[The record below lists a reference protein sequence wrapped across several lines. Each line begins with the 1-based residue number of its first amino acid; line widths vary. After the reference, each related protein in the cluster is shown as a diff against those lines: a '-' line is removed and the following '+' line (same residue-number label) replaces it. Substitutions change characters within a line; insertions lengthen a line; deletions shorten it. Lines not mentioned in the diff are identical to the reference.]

1 MVVTVLLITVLVAT
15 VTYRAADVVVD
26 AIPTPDAFAE
36 EVPDL
41 EAATTRPISQP
52 SVILAA
58 DGSVIGRFK
67 PEELYVPLDPDE
79 LPANVVIA
87 AIAAED
93 SSFWEHHGV
102 DFRGIAR
109 AFVKNVREG
118 EIEEGGSTITQ
129 QLAKNLFTSGEKTLD
144 RKTKEIAVALQ
155 LEREYDKDE
164 ILAAYLNTAFFG
176 EGAIGAAAASRTYFG
191 KPVHE
196 LSLSES
202 ALLVSVIPAPSAYN
216 PRANPEIAEARRQL
230 VLNRVED
237 AGLASQEEVE
247 AARAQRPVVH
257 PRRPIIEDHP
267 YFIDYVRR
275 WLFEVKKVQPD
286 DLYTRGWTIET
297 TLEPG
302 IQAVARASMNQHLPH
317 GSNPWAASATVDR
330 ITGEVRALVG
340 GRNWEHVQVNLALG
354 RLGGGTGRQP
364 GSSFK
369 PFVLA
374 QAYEAGASPHDVVA
388 APRVLPILKGHEI
401 HNYTQRGY
409 EPMTLARA
417 TERSINTSFVGVAQF
432 IGLENVVELAH
443 RLGIRNIPK
452 HGVSPTVAIGT
463 YETSPLR
470 MASAYAA
477 FANEGIYVEPRPVRR
492 IIDRDGTI
500 VADFSHP
507 DSWLALQ
514 PENARLVTQT
524 LRGVIQNGTGRAA
537 DIGRPAAGKTGTSD
551 DYSNAWFV
559 GYTPQLSTAV
569 WVGYPQGNIPM
580 RHINGVRAVSG
591 GTFPA
596 RIWADI
602 MAVAHQDRPVQDF
615 PPAPHRPAYQPP
627 PPPPSPETQ
636 PPAAQ
641 PRPAPNG

>member
-1 MVVTVLLITVLVAT
+1 MGLVLIVLLVAILVAT
-15 VTYRAADVVVD
+15 VTYRATDVVVG
-26 AIPTPDAFAE
+26 AIPTPDAFSEA
-36 EVPDL
+36 VPDL
-41 EAATTRPISQP
+41 GEATTRSISQP

-67 PEELYVPLDPDE
+67 PEELYVPLDAED
-79 LPANVVIA
+79 LPPNVVTA
-87 AIAAED
+87 AVAAED
-93 SSFWEHHGV
+93 ASFWEHRGV
-102 DFRGIAR
+102 DFQGIVR
-109 AFVKNVREG
+109 AFVKNIREG
-118 EIEEGGSTITQ
+118 EIKEGGSTITQ
-129 QLAKNLFTSGEKTLD
+129 QLVKNLFTSGDKTLD
-144 RKTKEIAVALQ
+144 RKTKEIALAIQ
-155 LEREYDKDE
+155 LEREYEKEE

-176 EGAIGAAAASRTYFG
+176 EGAIGAAAASRTYFR
-191 KPVHE
+191 KPVHD
-196 LSLSES
+196 LSLSE
-202 ALLVSVIPAPSAYN
+202 AAMLVSVIPAPSAYN
-216 PRANPEIAEARRQL
+216 PRANPEVAEARRQL
-230 VLNRVED
+230 VLDRVED
-237 AGLASQEEVE
+237 AGLAPPEAIEV
-247 AARAQRPVVH
+247 AREQVPVVH
-257 PRRPIIEDHP
+257 PRRAIIEDHP

-275 WLFEVKKVQPD
+275 WLLDVKKVHPD

-302 IQAVARASMNQHLPH
+302 IQAVSRASMNQHLPH

-374 QAYEAGASPHDVVA
+374 QAYEAGASPHDIVD
-388 APRVLPILKGHEI
+388 APEVLPIAKGHEI

-409 EPMTLARA
+409 DPMTLARA

-452 HGVSPTVAIGT
+452 RGVSPTVAIGT
-463 YETSPLR
+463 YEVSPLR

-477 FANEGIYVEPRPVRR
+477 FGNDGIYVEPRPVRR
-492 IIDRDGTI
+492 ILDRDGAI

-507 DSWLALQ
+507 DSWRALQ
-514 PENARLVTQT
+514 AENARLVTQT

-537 DIGRPAAGKTGTSD
+537 DIGRPTAGKTGTSD

-580 RHINGVRAVSG
+580 RNINGVRAVSG

-602 MAVAHQDRPVQDF
+602 MAIAHQDRPVLDF
-615 PPAPHRPAYQPP
+615 PPAPFRPPAQPP
-627 PPPPSPETQ
+627 PPQPPPPGLQ
-636 PPAAQ
+636 PPAATVS
-641 PRPAPNG
+641 R